1 MQGVEQSNELGALQV
16 DQAKRGNQFSL
27 DLADVLKTTPRRD
40 ENGSK
45 LYDVDAIAKGL
56 EARGHGAQA
65 LSTAKELEQ
74 LNAGFRQTAAVKQAL
89 VQAGAQAVQ
98 RGGNDPALALAF
110 LDSLE
115 ENGTLPAAQ
124 VGQYRQFIQQGGTD
138 AVGKLT
144 AALGGAPPDPKTREV
159 KTRNPDGSETVQIVA
174 DKPGQTFASAAPAA
188 PPVTYGQPV
197 SALVNGR
204 RQMVRPGSDGAYY
217 VGGQKVAGTV
227 EPYDKPERVPEEPL
241 VPIMGPDGKS
251 VLVPRSQAVGKQPA
265 NSREQGRAVTAGNA
279 EDFADYDSAVDDLR
293 VLRVTIAPMDPRTG
307 KPVSGSTGTS
317 AAIGAAM
324 PAWSTDLFGWGTDAK
339 KKQALIDR
347 VKQVIGKTLEGGVLR
362 KEDELKYE
370 KILPTV
376 RDTGEIVTSKL
387 DGLEA
392 AIVKKRGRLVDSLE
406 DAGYDVSKF
415 RQRGAASGGPVQ
427 VTAPNG
433 KTYTFGD
440 QAAADAFKR
449 SAGIN

>member
-1 MQGVEQSNELGALQV
+1 
-16 DQAKRGNQFSL
+16 
-27 DLADVLKTTPRRD
+27 
-40 ENGSK
+40 
-45 LYDVDAIAKGL
+45 
-56 EARGHGAQA
+56 
-65 LSTAKELEQ
+65 
-74 LNAGFRQTAAVKQAL
+74 
-89 VQAGAQAVQ
+89 
-98 RGGNDPALALAF
+98 
-110 LDSLE
+110 
-115 ENGTLPAAQ
+115 
-124 VGQYRQFIQQGGTD
+124 
-138 AVGKLT
+138 
-144 AALGGAPPDPKTREV
+144 
-159 KTRNPDGSETVQIVA
+159 
-174 DKPGQTFASAAPAA
+174 
-188 PPVTYGQPV
+188 
-197 SALVNGR
+197 
-204 RQMVRPGSDGAYY
+204 MVRPGSDGAYY

-227 EPYDKPERVPEEPL
+227 EPYDKLERVPEEPL